1 MAEICSPI
9 PIATSSRSRLTRT
22 TAQITTIVV
31 AEKMETVRNL
41 RGLGTLGIR
50 PGGGHFLLIL
60 FFQME
65 ITQRALDGFW
75 TLVAQKKALDEI
87 CSIPRF
93 FRLSFSKNF

>member
-1 MAEICSPI
+1 MVEICSAI

-50 PGGGHFLLIL
+50 PRGGALFVDFIFSNGNYSANSQLIL
-60 FFQME
+60 
-65 ITQRALDGFW
+65 DPSG
-75 TLVAQKKALDEI
+75 
-87 CSIPRF
+87 
-93 FRLSFSKNF
+93 SKESGLTRSDHF